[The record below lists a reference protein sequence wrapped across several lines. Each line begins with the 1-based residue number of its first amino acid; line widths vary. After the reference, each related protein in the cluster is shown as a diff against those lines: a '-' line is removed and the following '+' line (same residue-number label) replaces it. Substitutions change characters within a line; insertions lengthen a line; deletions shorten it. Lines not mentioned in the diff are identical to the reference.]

1 MKKYFLLFAVS
12 LIMSTMFFSCIKKKE
27 MEVKSSI
34 SEKTIK
40 AVKDSLMRKDSNI
53 DRISK
58 GVEQAAK
65 FWRKEDGADSV
76 FVNFCIENFVPTG
89 PEYDT
94 LFDKLNFYFENIIG
108 SYNQMSIE
116 LMRNIHEPRGTI
128 KPIDEMFGSWDVT
141 AHFTEDMFNNKIAFT
156 VLLNFPHYTLKE
168 KNELAKTW
176 SPRDWGKARLGDM
189 FVARVPSDLLLKATE
204 TNVKGGNYIANYN
217 IYMGSLLNGKKEK
230 LFPENKVLISH
241 WGLRDE
247 LKSNYADTALGL
259 EKQEMIYN
267 VMKRII
273 DQTIPTQVINN
284 GSVLWEPAN
293 NEVFENDSKIE
304 TTPEPNQ
311 RYKVLLD
318 NFKAL
323 KALDG
328 YYPYNDN
335 FISRKFDSEME
346 MAQADVESLFVSFVS
361 SPVINDIGKLISKRL
376 GRELR
381 PFDIWYNGF
390 TSRSGINEADLDKI
404 TQKLF
409 PDNVALKKALP
420 NVLIKLGFDADKANY
435 ISSFIDV
442 DPAIGSGHAWGALKR
457 TDVSH
462 LRTRID
468 KSGMNYKGY
477 NIAVHEFGHNVEQT
491 ISLHFVDNYALNG
504 VPNTAF
510 TEALAFVFQSRDLQL
525 LGMKNNDPLAKDYET
540 LEIAWSLY
548 EIMGVSLVDMNV
560 WKWLYEHPKTN
571 PQELK
576 EAVISIAKDVWNKYY
591 APVFGVKDE
600 PVLAIYSHMIESPLY
615 LSAYPIGHLI
625 QFQLEQQLEGKDFAD
640 EVLRIYS
647 LGRLTPDVWMQSAT
661 GKKLSGEALLN
672 ASKEALDK
680 INNAK

>member
-27 MEVKSSI
+27 MEIKSSI

-108 SYNQMSIE
+108 SYNQMSVE
-116 LMRNIHEPRGTI
+116 LMRNLHEPRGTI

-217 IYMGSLLNGKKEK
+217 IYMGSLLNDKKEK

-284 GSVLWEPAN
+284 GSVLWNPAN

-346 MAQADVESLFVSFVS
+346 MAQADVEELFVSFVS

>member
-1 MKKYFLLFAVS
+1 
-12 LIMSTMFFSCIKKKE
+12 MSTMFFSCIKKKE
-27 MEVKSSI
+27 MEIKSSI

-108 SYNQMSIE
+108 SYNQMSVE
-116 LMRNIHEPRGTI
+116 LMRNLHEPRGTI

-217 IYMGSLLNGKKEK
+217 IYMGSLLNDKKEK

-284 GSVLWEPAN
+284 GSVLWNPAN

-346 MAQADVESLFVSFVS
+346 MAQADVEELFVSFVS